1 VLPRLAYIAA
11 VAAALPLSSALGK
24 ETATPPTFNADVAPI
39 LARRCINCHSE
50 GGSMPR
56 LPLSSY
62 DAARAAARALRD
74 QVVSRKMPPWY
85 ADPEQSVPFRNDAR
99 LSTAEVDTLL
109 AWVDGGTPRGQ
120 GGDPPAPALSKG
132 WGHPQ
137 GRQPD
142 AIVGLP
148 RVKLPATGE
157 IPYVRLLIKVTVP
170 QDRWLSALQPLP
182 GNAAVVHHMGI
193 TEVTLADGVTPENMA
208 QLDAVARQLG
218 MPNGSLTRPHPS
230 ISDPSDPTVYDMLSV
245 YTPGTTF
252 ESFGTH
258 AGKLLRAGPQ
268 QYINF
273 NIHYTTTG
281 KPETDQSNLGL
292 WFASSPPAHQL
303 YRAPMPGRTIIA
315 NQRELLTDDPGT
327 KAEGTDVAIP
337 PISPGEER
345 YELIGVTALL
355 NPITVYALQPH
366 AHLRGKRFRY
376 TVFLPDGREQ
386 TLLSV
391 PQYDF
396 HWQLRYEL
404 KEPLLLPAGSKLVIT
419 GEYDNSEHNA
429 HLVTAA
435 AQDPS
440 GRCGP
445 DKIVHF
451 RDQNQTWDEMFSPI
465 LEYALARAAYRP
477 GRAGEPDPA
486 HPGAAVRG
494 REVRLVGTAGCLVQE
509 AGGGW
514 LLTRVGRLESTT
526 VQSTSTAERSALA
539 KLPSGNL
546 SVRLI
551 GERPFNPVGRAGQRV
566 AAKGALI
573 KDAGGIRLNV
583 TSLQAVGPG
592 CAR

>member
-1 VLPRLAYIAA
+1 
-11 VAAALPLSSALGK
+11 
-24 ETATPPTFNADVAPI
+24 
-39 LARRCINCHSE
+39 
-50 GGSMPR
+50 
-56 LPLSSY
+56 
-62 DAARAAARALRD
+62 
-74 QVVSRKMPPWY
+74 
-85 ADPEQSVPFRNDAR
+85 
-99 LSTAEVDTLL
+99 
-109 AWVDGGTPRGQ
+109 
-120 GGDPPAPALSKG
+120 
-132 WGHPQ
+132 
-137 GRQPD
+137 
-142 AIVGLP
+142 
-148 RVKLPATGE
+148 
-157 IPYVRLLIKVTVP
+157 LIKVTVP
-170 QDRWLSALQPLP
+170 QDRWLEALQPLP
-182 GNAAVVHHMGI
+182 GNPGVVHHMGI

-218 MPNGSLTRPHPS
+218 MPHGSLTQPHPS
-230 ISDPSDPTVYDMLSV
+230 VADPNDPTVYDMLSV

-252 ESFGTH
+252 ESFGAH

-273 NIHYTTTG
+273 KIHYTTTG

-355 NPITVYALQPH
+355 NPMTIYALQPH
-366 AHLRGKRFRY
+366 AHLRAKRFRY

-396 HWQLRYEL
+396 HWQLRYAL
-404 KEPLLLPAGSKLVIT
+404 KQPLLLPAGSKLVMT
-419 GEYDNSEHNA
+419 GEYDNSPRNA
-429 HLVTAA
+429 HLLAAA

-465 LEYALARAAYRP
+465 VEYALARPAERS
-477 GRAGEPDPA
+477 RQAGAPDSARVTLTHPA
-486 HPGAAVRG
+486 AAVKG
-494 REVRLVGTAGCLVQE
+494 QGVRLVATAGCLAQD
-509 AGGGW
+509 AGGSW
-514 LLTRVGRLESTT
+514 QLTRVGRLESTT
-526 VQSTSTAERSALA
+526 AQATSTAERSALA

-551 GERPFNPVGRAGQRV
+551 GERPFNPAARAGQRV
-566 AAKGALI
+566 VAKGALI
-573 KDAGGIRLNV
+573 KDLDGMRLNV
-583 TSLQAVGPG
+583 TSLQAVGHD

>member
-1 VLPRLAYIAA
+1 
-11 VAAALPLSSALGK
+11 
-24 ETATPPTFNADVAPI
+24 
-39 LARRCINCHSE
+39 
-50 GGSMPR
+50 
-56 LPLSSY
+56 
-62 DAARAAARALRD
+62 
-74 QVVSRKMPPWY
+74 
-85 ADPEQSVPFRNDAR
+85 
-99 LSTAEVDTLL
+99 
-109 AWVDGGTPRGQ
+109 
-120 GGDPPAPALSKG
+120 LSKG
-132 WGHPQ
+132 WAHPQ

-142 AIVGLP
+142 AIVSLP

-157 IPYVRLLIKVTVP
+157 IPYVRLLIKVTLP
-170 QDRWLSALQPLP
+170 QDRWLAGLQSLP

-193 TEVTLADGVTPENMA
+193 TEVTLADGVTPENTA

-218 MPNGSLTRPHPS
+218 MPDGSLTRPHPS
-230 ISDPSDPTVYDMLSV
+230 ISDPYDPTVYDMLSV
-245 YTPGTTF
+245 YTPGTSF
-252 ESFGTH
+252 ESFDAG

-281 KPETDQSNLGL
+281 KPETDQSNLAL
-292 WFASSPPAHQL
+292 WFASSPPAQQL

-337 PISPGEER
+337 PISPGEES

-355 NPITVYALQPH
+355 NPMTVYALQPH
-366 AHLRGKRFRY
+366 AHLRGKSFRY
-376 TVFLPDGREQ
+376 AVFLPDGREQ
-386 TLLSV
+386 TLLTV
-391 PQYDF
+391 PRYDF

-404 KEPLLLPAGSKLVIT
+404 KEPLLLPAGSKLVFK

-429 HLVTAA
+429 HLLAAA

-465 LEYALARAAYRP
+465 LEYAVPRPTNGPGQSAALDSAKVTETDPVTAARQ
-477 GRAGEPDPA
+477 
-486 HPGAAVRG
+486 
-494 REVRLVGTAGCLVQE
+494 REVRLVATAGCLVRE

-514 LLTRVGRLESTT
+514 LLTSIGHFKSTT
-526 VQSTSTAERSALA
+526 AQSTSAVERAELA

-546 SVRLI
+546 SVSLI
-551 GERPFNPVGRAGQRV
+551 GGQPFNPAARVGHRV

-573 KDAGGIRLNV
+573 RDATGTRLNV
-583 TSLQAVGPG
+583 TSLQALDQA